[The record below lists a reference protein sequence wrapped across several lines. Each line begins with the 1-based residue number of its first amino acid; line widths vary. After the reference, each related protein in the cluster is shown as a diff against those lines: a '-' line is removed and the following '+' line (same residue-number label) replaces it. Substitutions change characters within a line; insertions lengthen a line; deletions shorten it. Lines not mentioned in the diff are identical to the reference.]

1 MASLLKSSLS
11 AMKSRVEAFLAAA
24 TRGQIG
30 LGSGAI
36 LLLRAIVVLSG
47 CSGSWLNWVRGH
59 LTDVVSGVHRIGQK
73 NQLLAG

>member
-1 MASLLKSSLS
+1 
-11 AMKSRVEAFLAAA
+11 MKSRAEASSVAV

-30 LGSGAI
+30 LGFGVI
-36 LLLRAIVVLSG
+36 LLPRAIVVLSG

-73 NQLLAG
+73 SQLLAG